1 MGATG
6 RVMIAAGVI
15 ILLFVA
21 YQLWGTSL
29 QTARAQDDLE
39 AEFAEQL
46 ADNPTIETTT
56 TVTPSTTVAGPSSTT
71 LVPALAPPGVPLPAE
86 GDPAGRIEIPRIGL
100 DDVFVEGVSVAD
112 LKRGPGHYPGTPLP
126 GQAGNAAI
134 AGHRT
139 TYGAPF
145 HRVDELAAGDEIR
158 VTTVQGSFVYAV
170 RETIVV
176 RPEQSEVLNPTPDN
190 RLTLTSCHPKYSA
203 RRRII
208 VIADLRGSPVSLPA
222 EPAEPAAPAEPAL
235 DAPDVSGEPAST
247 WPAVLLGAA
256 CAAIWL
262 VTWLVA
268 RRWPGAKWIAYGV
281 GTPVFLVVLF
291 FFFESYSRVLPANF

>member
-1 MGATG
+1 
-6 RVMIAAGVI
+6 MIASGVI

-29 QTARAQDDLE
+29 QTARAQDELE
-39 AEFAEQL
+39 EEFEEQL
-46 ADNPTIETTT
+46 ADTPTIETTT
-56 TVTPSTTVAGPSSTT
+56 TTATTVPGGGPSSTT
-71 LVPALAPPGVPLPAE
+71 IVPELAPPGVPLPAE
-86 GDPAGRIEIPRIGL
+86 GEPAGRIEIPRIGL
-100 DDVFVEGVSVAD
+100 NAVFVSGVSVAD

-145 HRVDELAAGDEIR
+145 HRIDELAPGDEIR
-158 VTTVQGSFVYAV
+158 TTTVQGTFVYEV
-170 RETIVV
+170 RETVVV
-176 RPEQSEVLNPTPDN
+176 RPTQSEVLNPTPDN

-203 RRRII
+203 RQRII
-208 VIADLRGSPVSLPA
+208 VIADLRGRPVSLPA
-222 EPAEPAAPAEPAL
+222 EPAAPVEGEEPPAIDE
-235 DAPDVSGEPAST
+235 PDVSGESASIV
-247 WPAVLLGAA
+247 PAVLLGAA
-256 CAAIWL
+256 CATIWL
-262 VTWLVA
+262 GLWLVA
-268 RRWPGAKWIAYGV
+268 RRWPRAKWVVYGV